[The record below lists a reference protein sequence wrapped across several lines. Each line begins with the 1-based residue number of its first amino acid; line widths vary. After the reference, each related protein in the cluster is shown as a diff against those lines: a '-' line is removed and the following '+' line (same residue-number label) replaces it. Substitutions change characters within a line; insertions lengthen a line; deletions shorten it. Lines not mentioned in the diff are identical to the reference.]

1 MNNLYFSH
9 VNVVDVNKGG
19 ILNDMNVLI
28 EKGII
33 SAIAK
38 GELQHDKAEVINGQG
53 KYLCPGVMDMHVHL
67 VWDGS
72 PDPVSS
78 NIAEGPYIVSGK

>member
-38 GELQHDKAEVINGQG
+38 AI
-53 KYLCPGVMDMHVHL
+53 
-67 VWDGS
+67 W
-72 PDPVSS
+72 
-78 NIAEGPYIVSGK
+78 

>member
-1 MNNLYFSH
+1 MKGGFFMNNLYFSH

-33 SAIAK
+33 SAI
-38 GELQHDKAEVINGQG
+38 G
-53 KYLCPGVMDMHVHL
+53 
-67 VWDGS
+67 
-72 PDPVSS
+72 
-78 NIAEGPYIVSGK
+78 

>member
-1 MNNLYFSH
+1 MKGGFFMNNLYFSH

-38 GELQHDKAEVINGQG
+38 GELQHDKAE
-53 KYLCPGVMDMHVHL
+53 
-67 VWDGS
+67 GS
-72 PDPVSS
+72 V
-78 NIAEGPYIVSGK
+78 K

>member
-9 VNVVDVNKGG
+9 VNVVDVYKGG

-53 KYLCPGVMDMHVHL
+53 KCYAPGHV
-67 VWDGS
+67 
-72 PDPVSS
+72 
-78 NIAEGPYIVSGK
+78 